1 MNVIEACH
9 VNICNCRQLLTNA
22 RERRIVVVESPLSTT
37 LFRNTLAKV
46 LFEFFQVKI
55 FADTFTLRITI
66 SHFITIAIC
75 DECVCV

>member
-1 MNVIEACH
+1 MY
-9 VNICNCRQLLTNA
+9 ICNCRQLLTNA

-55 FADTFTLRITI
+55 VADTSTLRIII
-66 SHFITIAIC
+66 SHDLSTIAIC
-75 DECVCV
+75 DDCVCV